1 MLWFGKNKS
10 SEETD
15 AAIDPKAEGGAAAKP
30 RRSRVVRLLVFL
42 AIICLLDYS
51 VYTIVSQQAQVA
63 QLRKESAEISKK
75 ITAAKQQN
83 DEYVRLL
90 KSDDEDEYMKRI
102 AIEKLGYAYPNE
114 KRYYIVT
121 DGD

>member
-10 SEETD
+10 SEEKD
-15 AAIDPKAEGGAAAKP
+15 AAFDPKAEGGAAAKP

-42 AIICLLDYS
+42 AIICLLGY
-51 VYTIVSQQAQVA
+51 SQQAQVA